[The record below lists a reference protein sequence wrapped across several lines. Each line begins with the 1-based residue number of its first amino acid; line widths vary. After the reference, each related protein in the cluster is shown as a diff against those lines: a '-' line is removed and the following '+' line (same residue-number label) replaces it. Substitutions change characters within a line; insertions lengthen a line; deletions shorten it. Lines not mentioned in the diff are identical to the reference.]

1 MKHSFARGIAANGRC
16 VHSMPQVM
24 TTMTHT
30 RADRNCINERFFLFW
45 QRCLNFGIRSGCV
58 VVALNN
64 ICIYMCRHTSP
75 TTLHG
80 MSFIIRACA
89 CTSTAYGKVFEC
101 KRALSPLVA
110 AGGRWVI
117 HAASSRCTRFG
128 ESCCKCTQAC
138 ILV

>member
-1 MKHSFARGIAANGRC
+1 MYFEALFCA
-16 VHSMPQVM
+16 
-24 TTMTHT
+24 
-30 RADRNCINERFFLFW
+30 RNCGQRTLCTFHATSYDNNDAHACGSQLHKRTFFFV

-101 KRALSPLVA
+101 KRTVRWLLR
-110 AGGRWVI
+110 GGRWVI

-128 ESCCKCTQAC
+128 ESCCASH
-138 ILV
+138 